1 MVFIFEIANFDLLLM
16 LLSDKVKIF
25 SFEIM
30 SMGLCD
36 DDATSHIRFES
47 NIEHE
52 FGGETWMTR
61 AFSFFKI
68 VISKYWRNE

>member
-52 FGGETWMTR
+52 FGGET
-61 AFSFFKI
+61 
-68 VISKYWRNE
+68 